1 MNENFVQNITLA
13 IQNKQVFETSI
24 EPELINQNWTTVV
37 NMIDSHPDEF
47 TKREPSKNRI
57 ELNQFHRKSSVKP
70 IVKTII
76 SSLQEIC
83 PDKTITNIAFIGFG
97 KHRSFPLHRDK
108 MDVLLLQVKG
118 RIKLTVGEINK
129 VMNVGDVV
137 YIPRGTDHEILPLQS
152 RVTYSFGIEG

>member
-1 MNENFVQNITLA
+1 MNENFVQNLTLA
-13 IQNKQVFETSI
+13 IQNNRVFETSI
-24 EPELINQNWTTVV
+24 DPELINQNWTTVV

-97 KHRSFPLHRDK
+97 KHKSFPSHKDK
-108 MDVLLLQVKG
+108 MDVLLVQVKG
-118 RIKLTVGEINK
+118 RIKLAVEEIDK
-129 VMNVGDVV
+129 VMMPGDVV
-137 YIPRGTDHEILPLQS
+137 YIPRGIYHNITPLQS
-152 RVTYSFGIEG
+152 RLTYSFGIEG